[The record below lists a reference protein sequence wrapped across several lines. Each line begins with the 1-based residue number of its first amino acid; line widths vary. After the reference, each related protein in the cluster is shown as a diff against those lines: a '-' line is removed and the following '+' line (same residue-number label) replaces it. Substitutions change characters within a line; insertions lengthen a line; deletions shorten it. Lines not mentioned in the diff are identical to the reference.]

1 MRRLICIFSCI
12 VISLG
17 VLSCS
22 KEEKETIIGAFEVRY
37 YLSSYFVPQGIH
49 LSSNLSGYGSYSIHL
64 YSKEKIT
71 KENNPTAFLKL
82 STEYGETGEKE
93 FWITHPPYSQPYG
106 ISQLKVFLLKQGEK
120 IDISDSA
127 TIIYPD
133 CSNVIL
139 SKYSYKS
146 EKYVWKKVSE
156 LSAHDLK
163 WLRES
168 FTIGHDIK
176 EDGDYYLV
184 ITLENGKELSVQLK
198 F

>member
-12 VISLG
+12 VILLG

-22 KEEKETIIGAFEVRY
+22 KGEKEIITGAFKVRY
-37 YLSSYFVPQGIH
+37 YLYSYFVPQSIH
-49 LSSNLSGYGSYSIHL
+49 LSSSSRNGVNLIILH
-64 YSKEKIT
+64 SKEKIT
-71 KENNPTAFLKL
+71 KENNPTEFLKL

-93 FWITHPPYSQPYG
+93 FWIAHAPHSQPYG

-127 TIIYPD
+127 TIVYPD

-139 SKYSYKS
+139 SKYSDKNK
-146 EKYVWKKVSE
+146 KYVTKRVSD

-163 WLRES
+163 WLRERFS
-168 FTIGHDIK
+168 IYHDIK
-176 EDGDYYLV
+176 EDGDCYLV

>member
-1 MRRLICIFSCI
+1 ML
-12 VISLG
+12 LG
-17 VLSCS
+17 ILSCS
-22 KEEKETIIGAFEVRY
+22 KEEKEIITGTFKVRY
-37 YLSSYFVPQGIH
+37 FFSSYFVPQGIH
-49 LSSNLSGYGSYSIHL
+49 LSSYLSGVGKNSIHL

-71 KENNPTAFLKL
+71 KENNPTEFLKL

-93 FWITHPPYSQPYG
+93 FRITHPPYPQPYG

-127 TIIYPD
+127 TIGYRD

-139 SKYSYKS
+139 SKYSNMS
-146 EKYVWKKVSE
+146 EKYVGKRVSE

-168 FTIGHDIK
+168 FAIYHALK
-176 EDGDYYLV
+176 EDGDCYLV